1 MHKLRNS
8 AEMVK
13 FSLFLNMTSV
23 LYEKVEKR
31 TLKNNWSHVSSLR
44 ASREKMSW
52 TGSPSLASKHSAGN

>member
-1 MHKLRNS
+1 
-8 AEMVK
+8 MVK

-44 ASREKMSW
+44 ASREKMPW
-52 TGSPSLASKHSAGN
+52 TGSPSLASKLSAGN